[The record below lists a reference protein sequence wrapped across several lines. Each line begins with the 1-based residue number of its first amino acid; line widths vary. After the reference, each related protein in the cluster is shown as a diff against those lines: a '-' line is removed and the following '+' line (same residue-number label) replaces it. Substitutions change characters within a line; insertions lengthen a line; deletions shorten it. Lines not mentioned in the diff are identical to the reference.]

1 MGKFEVIQTS
11 KAVSAYGGVGSILET
26 RNGSIIVSPFDE
38 WPYFQVLD
46 SKFEQHNIVDDI
58 RFKNRLNKY
67 FLQLEH
73 LVRIPINS
81 LDKGWKLENQ
91 TNLISATYFPKWF
104 YCNSCKKYN
113 ELKNWKNGW
122 DENVKHKLPK
132 DWNGLENE
140 NLFYPPKC
148 FSCYLKNEDKKKK
161 YYNLEQIRFVL
172 TAPNGDICDVPWDR
186 WALFQ
191 LLIKNMKNETESS
204 DTDTSKEE
212 TVIFENI
219 SFPSN
224 YRLEFI
230 TSEKIDTL
238 SGIGLVIID
247 QEKNE
252 QIGYVSL
259 SGLFNIRFK
268 KQDLYPNCEP
278 QEKDILFKPVIRSS
292 NSVYYSNILS
302 SIYIPAVEEINE
314 RTLKIIKE
322 EWEDEYTP
330 RQISNNLKRHNNIE
344 FTADRIEKLIANN
357 FNIGEIIM
365 AQSETEYRYDEYVYI
380 KEKESSNRKDELIF
394 NKVDSDYFQ
403 NDLIQSIYKMDKIKI
418 TSVQTSYTRQE
429 PIPTDLFLADY
440 EVDMVTAETILKKF
454 TSKKGNLTKYL
465 PAIENYGEG
474 IFIDFNDDILI
485 GWIEENPII
494 TERISRILENNKR
507 LEFGNQ
513 NSVELTPKYIM
524 IHTFSHLII
533 KELEY
538 LCGYPST
545 SLRERLYIDEGLK
558 MNGVLIYT
566 IAGSE
571 GSYGGITS
579 LCESDKI
586 GKLVHSALIRAKD
599 CATDPICYHSNG
611 QGVSNLNLSACFS
624 CSLLPETSCE
634 MFNSYLDRRLL
645 IDENYGFFRTLC

>member
-26 RNGSIIVSPFDE
+26 RNGSIMVGPFDE
-38 WPYFQVLD
+38 WPYFQVLE
-46 SKFEQHNIVDDI
+46 SKFEEHNIVEDI

-67 FLQLEH
+67 FYQLEH
-73 LVRIPINS
+73 LIRIPINS

-91 TNLISATYFPKWF
+91 TNLISAKYFPKWF
-104 YCNSCKKYN
+104 YCNNCKKYD
-113 ELKNWKNGW
+113 ELENWKKAW

-148 FSCYLKNEDKKKK
+148 YSCYLKNQDKKRK
-161 YYNLEQIRFVL
+161 YYNLEQIRFIL

-191 LLIKNMKNETESS
+191 LLSRLKKNESELN
-204 DTDTSKEE
+204 DTDKSKDEP
-212 TVIFENI
+212 VIFENI
-219 SFPSN
+219 NFPN
-224 YRLEFI
+224 HYRLEFI

-247 QEKNE
+247 QETNE
-252 QIGYVSL
+252 QKGYVSL

-268 KQDLYPNCEP
+268 KQDLYPNCKPE
-278 QEKDILFKPVIRSS
+278 EKEILFKPVIRSS

-302 SIYIPAVEEINE
+302 SIYIPAVEQIND
-314 RTLKIIKE
+314 RLLKIIKE

-330 RQISNNLKRHNNIE
+330 KQISNNLKRHKNIE
-344 FTADRIEKLIANN
+344 ITVDKIEKLIANN
-357 FNIGEIIM
+357 FNIGEIIRT
-365 AQSETEYRYDEYVYI
+365 QSETEYRFDEYTYI
-380 KEKESSNRKDELIF
+380 KEKQSSNRKDELVF
-394 NKVDSDYFQ
+394 NKVNNDYFQ
-403 NDLIQSIYKMDKIKI
+403 NNLIQSIYKMDKIKI

-429 PIPTDLFLADY
+429 PIPTDLFLEDY
-440 EVDMVTAETILKKF
+440 DEDKVTTETIIKKF
-454 TSKKGNLTKYL
+454 TSNKGKTTKYL
-465 PAIENYGEG
+465 PAIENFGEG
-474 IFIDFNDDILI
+474 IFIDFNDELLND
-485 GWIEENPII
+485 WIQQNSTVI
-494 TERISRILENNKR
+494 ERTSIILENNER

-513 NSVELTPKYIM
+513 NNIELTPKYIL

-545 SLRERLYIDEGLK
+545 SLRERLYIDEVLK

-579 LCESDKI
+579 LCDSDKI
-586 GKLVHSALIRAKD
+586 GKLINSALIRAKD

-611 QGVSNLNLSACFS
+611 QGVGNLNLSACFN
-624 CSLLPETSCE
+624 CTLLPETSCE
-634 MFNSYLDRRLL
+634 LFNCYLDRRLL
-645 IDENYGFFRTLC
+645 VDDNYGYFKSLI